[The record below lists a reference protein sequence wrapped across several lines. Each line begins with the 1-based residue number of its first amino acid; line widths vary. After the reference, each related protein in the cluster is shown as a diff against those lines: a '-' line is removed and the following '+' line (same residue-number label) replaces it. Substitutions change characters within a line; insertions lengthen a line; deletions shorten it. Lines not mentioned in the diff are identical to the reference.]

1 MFKMGLRKKILLSY
15 AILIIF
21 LIVISS
27 MASQQLSHLKQI
39 NEQIIKNHYE
49 SIFAFQNMLK
59 ILQQFQQILF
69 LASSEKLEQREDA
82 DKLFE
87 ESQKEF
93 SSALEDAKIYASLD
107 GEEEIINK
115 IEGFYLGYLDKYE
128 LMRKHSGRDK
138 RKTSLYQAT
147 ARLQL
152 DYLRQ
157 QCLTLLDR
165 KRKALISTND
175 KLQKVSS
182 DYYLKTIEFSVF
194 SIILG
199 IILAIWQTQMIV
211 GPMEELTTAVAEIRK
226 GNLDII
232 VRETLPDE
240 IGILASE
247 FNKMTTTLRD
257 YKKINLEK
265 LLEEKKRTEAIIR
278 SVGDCMIVIDTN
290 FRIITVNPTAE
301 RVFYLLPGIS
311 NGRDLRDMIKSEEF
325 FKIIKLSI
333 EEEPNPEEYRSLPT
347 FAWDYDRE
355 KKYFQVKV
363 YPVTREEGAKI
374 GYVILLEDVTKLKE
388 VDQLKSEFIS
398 VASHELR
405 TPLTSIVMSLGMV
418 LDGSAGDL
426 SEDQKE
432 LLGAANEE
440 SIRMRELM
448 TNLLDISRIESG
460 KVKMELDEVDPEVL
474 INSIANSFNLRAESQ
489 GIKMEVDV
497 PKDIKPI
504 NADYARLIQVF
515 NNLIGN
521 ALRYTPEGGSITITA
536 LNKDDFVHFIVAD
549 TGAGIP
555 RDSIHKIFEKFVQIE
570 TDKRKGGAGL
580 GLAVSAEI
588 IKAHG
593 GKIWAESEI
602 NKGSKFHF
610 LLPIAKEGQG

>member
-1 MFKMGLRKKILLSY
+1 MFKLGLRKKILLSY

-175 KLQKVSS
+175 KLQKVSE

-199 IILAIWQTQMIV
+199 IVLAIWQTQMIV

-226 GNLDII
+226 GNLDIT
-232 VRETLPDE
+232 VKETLPDE

-247 FNKMTTTLRD
+247 FNKMTTTLRE

-311 NGRDLRDMIKSEEF
+311 NGRDLRDMIKNEEF

-355 KKYFQVKV
+355 TKYFQVKV

-418 LDGSAGDL
+418 LDGSAGAL
-426 SEDQKE
+426 SGDQKE
-432 LLGAANEE
+432 LLAAANEE
-440 SIRMRELM
+440 AIRMRELM

-460 KVKMELDEVDPEVL
+460 KVKMDLDEVDPEILV
-474 INSIANSFNLRAESQ
+474 NSIANSFTLRAESQ
-489 GIKMEVDV
+489 GIKIDVDV

-504 NADYARLIQVF
+504 YADYARLIQVF

-521 ALRYTPEGGSITITA
+521 ALRYTPENGTITIRA
-536 LNKDDFVHFIVAD
+536 ANQDDFVHFIVED

-570 TDKRKGGAGL
+570 SDKKKGGAGL

-610 LLPIAKEGQG
+610 LLPVVKEGQG

>member
-1 MFKMGLRKKILLSY
+1 MLKLGLRKKILLSY

-27 MASQQLSHLKQI
+27 MASRQLSHLKQI
-39 NEQIIKNHYE
+39 NEHIIKNHYE

-69 LASSEKLEQREDA
+69 LASSDKLDQREDA

-93 SSALEDAKIYASLD
+93 SSALEDAKTYASLD
-107 GEEEIINK
+107 GEEDIINK
-115 IEGFYLGYLDKYE
+115 IEGFYLGYVDKYE
-128 LMRKHSGRDK
+128 LMRKHSGSDK

-175 KLQKVSS
+175 KLQKVSE
-182 DYYLKTIEFSVF
+182 DYYLRTIEFSVF

-199 IILAIWQTQMIV
+199 IVLAIWQTQIIV

-226 GNLDII
+226 GNMDIK
-232 VRETLPDE
+232 VKETLPDE

-325 FKIIKLSI
+325 FRVIKLSI
-333 EEEPNPEEYRSLPT
+333 EEEPNHEEYRSLPT
-347 FAWDYDRE
+347 FAWEYDRE
-355 KKYFQVKV
+355 TKYFQVKV

-374 GYVILLEDVTKLKE
+374 GHVILLEDVTKLKE

-418 LDGSAGDL
+418 LDGSAGEL
-426 SEDQKE
+426 SGDQKE
-432 LLGAANEE
+432 LLFAANEE
-440 SIRMRELM
+440 AIRMRELM
-448 TNLLDISRIESG
+448 TNLLDISHIESG
-460 KVKMELDEVDPEVL
+460 KARMDLDEVNPEVL
-474 INSIANSFNLRAESQ
+474 VTGIANSFNLQAESK
-489 GIKMEVDV
+489 GVKIDVDV
-497 PKDIKPI
+497 PENIKPI
-504 NADYARLIQVF
+504 FADYARLVQVF

-521 ALRYTPEGGSITITA
+521 ALRYTPEGGSITIKA
-536 LNKDDFVHFIVAD
+536 ANQEDFVHFTVED
-549 TGAGIP
+549 TGSGIP

-570 TDKRKGGAGL
+570 SDKKKGGAGL

-593 GKIWAESEI
+593 GKIWVESEI

-610 LLPIAKEGQG
+610 LLPVVKDAQG

>member
-21 LIVISS
+21 LIIISS
-27 MASQQLSHLKQI
+27 MASRQLSHLKQI

-69 LASSEKLEQREDA
+69 LANSEKLEQREDA

-175 KLQKVSS
+175 KLQKVSE

-199 IILAIWQTQMIV
+199 IVLAIWQTQMIV

-290 FRIITVNPTAE
+290 FRIISVNPTAE

-311 NGRDLRDMIKSEEF
+311 NGRDLRDMIKNEDF

-333 EEEPNPEEYRSLPT
+333 EDEPNPEEYRTLPT

-418 LDGSAGDL
+418 LEGSAGDL

-440 SIRMRELM
+440 AIRMRELM

-460 KVKMELDEVDPEVL
+460 KVKMDLDEVDPEVL
-474 INSIANSFNLRAESQ
+474 INSIANSFTLRAESQ
-489 GIKMEVDV
+489 GVKIGVDV

-521 ALRYTPEGGSITITA
+521 ALRYTPEGGTITITA
-536 LNKDDFVHFIVAD
+536 ANQDDFVHFIVED
-549 TGAGIP
+549 TGTGIP

-570 TDKRKGGAGL
+570 SDKKKGGAGL

-588 IKAHG
+588 IKAHS

-602 NKGSKFHF
+602 NKGSRFHF
-610 LLPIAKEGQG
+610 LLPVAKEGQG

>member
-21 LIVISS
+21 LIIISS

-69 LASSEKLEQREDA
+69 LASSDKLEQREDA

-175 KLQKVSS
+175 KLQKVSE

-194 SIILG
+194 SIIMG
-199 IILAIWQTQMIV
+199 IVLAIWQTQIIV

-226 GNLDII
+226 GNLDIT
-232 VRETLPDE
+232 VKETLPDE

-247 FNKMTTTLRD
+247 FNKMTKTLRD

-311 NGRDLRDMIKSEEF
+311 NGRDLRDMIKNEEF

-333 EEEPNPEEYRSLPT
+333 EDEPNPEEYRSLPT
-347 FAWDYDRE
+347 FAWEYDRE

-418 LDGSAGDL
+418 LEGSAGDL
-426 SEDQKE
+426 TGDQKE

-440 SIRMRELM
+440 AIRMRELM

-460 KVKMELDEVDPEVL
+460 KVKMELDEVEPEMLVT
-474 INSIANSFNLRAESQ
+474 SVANSFNLQAESQ
-489 GIKMEVDV
+489 GITIAVDV
-497 PKDIKPI
+497 PEDIKPI
-504 NADYARLIQVF
+504 YADYARLVQVF

-521 ALRYTPEGGSITITA
+521 ALRYTPEGGTITISA
-536 LNKDDFVHFIVAD
+536 ANQDDFVHFIVED
-549 TGAGIP
+549 TGVGIP

-570 TDKRKGGAGL
+570 SDRRKGGAGL

-588 IKAHG
+588 VKAHG

-610 LLPIAKEGQG
+610 LLPVAREVQG